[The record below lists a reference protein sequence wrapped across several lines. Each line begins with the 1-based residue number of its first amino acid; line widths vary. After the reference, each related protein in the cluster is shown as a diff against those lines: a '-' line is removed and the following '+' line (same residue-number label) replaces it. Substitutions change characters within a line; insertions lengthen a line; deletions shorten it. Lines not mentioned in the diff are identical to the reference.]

1 MSKKDTVKSLLSMSS
16 KIKVN
21 NIEVAVDPDLI
32 FQRLCFLRKSNDEL
46 RQYFNYELAPS
57 PLSLCDSAGMRKT
70 TKSTLYDMFEQC
82 ETDVN
87 DVSKCFYII
96 DGGMLLHRLKW
107 DKNNKFL
114 DICVQYIRYLRNN
127 YGTNIKVVLMDMIM
141 MELKRLREFVD
152 I

>member
-32 FQRLCFLRKSNDEL
+32 FQRLCFLRKST
-46 RQYFNYELAPS
+46 

-107 DKNNKFL
+107 DQNNKFL